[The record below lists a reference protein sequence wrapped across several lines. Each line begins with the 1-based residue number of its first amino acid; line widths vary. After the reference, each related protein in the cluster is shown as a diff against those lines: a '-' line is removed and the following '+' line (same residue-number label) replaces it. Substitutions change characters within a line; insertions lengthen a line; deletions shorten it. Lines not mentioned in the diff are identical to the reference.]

1 MDYLLQRMSRKI
13 NEKQRETIFSKA
25 ISFSLKHNQKG
36 ALKILLER
44 GAALSPFSAGRRFCF
59 VRHFLDLHKSE
70 LSNDEPAGRESAGSS
85 SSWWRKAKQKVAL
98 VAKQNVL
105 NAKKK
110 QSESENQ
117 YFRAAR
123 HWQVMSCFGLLPSG
137 PGTGRLMPLVSSPND
152 VFIQFDLH
160 NLVEIAVLVMLLAA
174 GNNMTRRG

>member
-59 VRHFLDLHKSE
+59 VRHFLDLHSHFLDLHKSE
-70 LSNDEPAGRESAGSS
+70 LSNDEHAGRESAGSS
-85 SSWWRKAKQKVAL
+85 SSWWRKAKQKVAP
-98 VAKQNVL
+98 VAKLNVL

-123 HWQVMSCFGLLPSG
+123 HWQVMSWCHVSG
-137 PGTGRLMPLVSSPND
+137 CCPLA
-152 VFIQFDLH
+152 L
-160 NLVEIAVLVMLLAA
+160 VLVGSCRWSRVPMMYSFNSICIISL
-174 GNNMTRRG
+174 R